1 MPSQS
6 IRSDPSTNMVC
17 TDNNLIEG
25 SKVAYFPETTLP
37 FERITSVDLQP
48 LTAKICQ
55 LTVMS
60 VFR

>member
-25 SKVAYFPETTLP
+25 SKDLAIPDNGLVAF
-37 FERITSVDLQP
+37 RIIMK
-48 LTAKICQ
+48 LTIVLRVHQ
-55 LTVMS
+55 
-60 VFR
+60 